1 MFPPEQRDDGA
12 LFITLWAT
20 NRKAVSLRGP
30 RCATVGWAHPQS
42 LNLHKGDKQHMADLF
57 SAEWMQGFQEAWNNE
72 PELAGALGEIGF
84 NSTIGYGFEG
94 EAEPRGFIEVENG
107 RVTRAGAYNGE
118 SLNWDLRASPETWNK
133 WKEKGVSMMSL
144 GSAYMT
150 GKLKFAVG
158 DYKAMAKDPRMAGP
172 FVKSF
177 SVMGRV

>member
-1 MFPPEQRDDGA
+1 
-12 LFITLWAT
+12 
-20 NRKAVSLRGP
+20 
-30 RCATVGWAHPQS
+30 
-42 LNLHKGDKQHMADLF
+42 MAELF
-57 SAEWMQGFQEAWNNE
+57 SAEWMQGFQQAWNDE
-72 PELAGALGEIGF
+72 PELSGALAEIGF

-94 EAEPRGFIEVENG
+94 EDKPRGVLVVENG
-107 RVTRAGAYNGE
+107 KAVSAGAYNGE
-118 SLNWDLRASPETWNK
+118 TLNWDLRAKEDTWNK
-133 WKEKGVSMMSL
+133 FIAKGVSMMSL